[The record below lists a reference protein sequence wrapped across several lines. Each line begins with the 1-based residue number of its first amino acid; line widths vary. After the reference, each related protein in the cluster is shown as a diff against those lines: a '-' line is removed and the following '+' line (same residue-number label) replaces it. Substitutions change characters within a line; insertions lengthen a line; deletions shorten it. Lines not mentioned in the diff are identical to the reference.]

1 MINPLWPAV
10 VVTFAALSTASFPSQ
25 APLKDPIYETL
36 AAASDSS
43 GIRILTHE
51 SHPEH
56 SLTIQAHG
64 PGNPSIKSDTPTLGD
79 ICPGATSGYTGYL
92 NHGDKHFYFAY
103 FESRSKP
110 KDDPLVLWLNGG
122 PGCSSMTGLFM
133 ELGPCTVNEDGE
145 LARENPHSWISAAN
159 VFFLDQP
166 VSQFGP
172 SFILIIKL
180 RQIGVGFSYHTNSS
194 YHGGEGGTFA
204 ASEDIY
210 AFMRL
215 WYKAF
220 PESRSLPFSIAGE
233 SYGGNFSPSC
243 NAAFADQIKDTTSP
257 YLLTTSTR

>member
-1 MINPLWPAV
+1 MKSVWPAILV
-10 VVTFAALSTASFPSQ
+10 
-25 APLKDPIYETL
+25 TL
-36 AAASDSS
+36 AASSAASLATQVPLTDSTYEALEEAS
-43 GIRILTHE
+43 GFRTLTHE
-51 SHPEH
+51 SHPDH
-56 SLTIQAHG
+56 SLTIKAHG
-64 PGNPSIKSDTPTLGD
+64 PKNPSIKSNAPALDD

-110 KDDPLVLWLNGG
+110 AEDPLVLWLNGG

-145 LARENPHSWISAAN
+145 SARENPHSWISAAN

-166 VSQFGP
+166 
-172 SFILIIKL
+172 
-180 RQIGVGFSYHTNSS
+180 IGVGFSYHTNDS

-233 SYGGNFSPSC
+233 SYGGNFSSLPHDLC
-243 NAAFADQIKDTTSP
+243 
-257 YLLTTSTR
+257 